1 MENWLNINQL
11 RAIEWGLNSNEE
23 KLCSYYSKDHK
34 WVTSRITN
42 SDGNFYNISISKLI
56 LELPTIGK
64 AKPNFSRALN
74 SLAAKEIFD
83 KYVNP
88 NNKKE
93 VYYRF
98 NPIFLKAW
106 RNNNQKIASNLF
118 DKKLILLNLNEC
130 YKNETVE
137 KQSVTEM
144 KQSVTEMKQSVTEM
158 KQSVTEMKQSVTEME
173 PISININKQ
182 SIKQSDKHYNDEMTS
197 SSRSKSLKNTNDDFE
212 KLLNIYPQTVNNT
225 KDKII
230 EAFAVYKTFS
240 NIERFNALK
249 AAQNYSKTENVKN
262 QKTSKYIQSIHTFL
276 TKSYTKFINGLPENY
291 DFAEKFEAKKNEVG
305 GGETEQ
311 TLIIYEQKDINK
323 IKEYTEKFN
332 KIKAKLKIQKIQK
345 IDDNYD
351 YNWVGEFF
359 NEKEIKIIFVKMGG
373 LNNVVSYPSVQL
385 SESLVDLMRVENN
398 E

>member
-23 KLCSYYSKDHK
+23 KLCSYYSKEHK
-34 WVTSRITN
+34 WVTSRITDN
-42 SDGNFYNISISKLI
+42 DGNFYNISISKLI

-74 SLAAKEIFD
+74 SLAEKQIFD
-83 KYVNP
+83 KYINP

-106 RNNNQKIASNLF
+106 RNNNKKIASNIF
-118 DKKLILLNLNEC
+118 EKKLILLELNEC
-130 YKNETVE
+130 YRNGTTE

-144 KQSVTEMKQSVTEM
+144 E
-158 KQSVTEMKQSVTEME
+158 QSVTEME

-182 SIKQSDKHYNDEMTS
+182 SIKQSDKHYNDEVKS
-197 SSRSKSLKNTNDDFE
+197 SSRSKHLKNINDDFE

-225 KDKII
+225 KEKII
-230 EAFAVYKTFS
+230 EAFAVYKTFN
-240 NIERFNALK
+240 NIERFNIFK
-249 AAQNYSKTENVKN
+249 AVQNYSKTENVQN

-291 DFAEKFEAKKNEVG
+291 EFVEKFESKKSEMG
-305 GGETEQ
+305 GGESDKS
-311 TLIIYEQKDINK
+311 LIVYEQKDINK
-323 IKEYTEKFN
+323 IKEYSEKFN

-345 IDDNYD
+345 IDEKYD
-351 YNWVGEFF
+351 YQWVTDLFSKDEM
-359 NEKEIKIIFVKMGG
+359 EIIFVKMGG
-373 LNNVVSYPSVQL
+373 LNNVISYPSIQL
-385 SESLVDLMRVENN
+385 SESLVDLMRAKDN

>member
-23 KLCSYYSKDHK
+23 KLCSYYSKEHK
-34 WVTSRITN
+34 WVTSRITDN
-42 SDGNFYNISISKLI
+42 DGNFYNISISKLI

-74 SLAAKEIFD
+74 SLAEKQIFD
-83 KYVNP
+83 KYINP

-106 RNNNQKIASNLF
+106 RNNNKKIASNIF
-118 DKKLILLNLNEC
+118 EKKLILLELNEC
-130 YKNETVE
+130 YRNETTE

-144 KQSVTEMKQSVTEM
+144 EQSVTEMEQSVTEM
-158 KQSVTEMKQSVTEME
+158 EQSVTEMEQSVTEME

-182 SIKQSDKHYNDEMTS
+182 SIKQSDKHYNDEVKS
-197 SSRSKSLKNTNDDFE
+197 SSRSKHLKNINDDFE

-225 KDKII
+225 KEKII
-230 EAFAVYKTFS
+230 EAFAVYKTFN
-240 NIERFNALK
+240 NIERFNIFK
-249 AAQNYSKTENVKN
+249 AVQNYSKTENVQN

-291 DFAEKFEAKKNEVG
+291 EFVEKFDSKKSEMG
-305 GGETEQ
+305 GGESDKS
-311 TLIIYEQKDINK
+311 LIVYEQKDINK
-323 IKEYTEKFN
+323 IKEYSEKFN

-345 IDDNYD
+345 IDEKYD
-351 YNWVGEFF
+351 YQWVTDLFSKDEM
-359 NEKEIKIIFVKMGG
+359 EIIFVKMGG
-373 LNNVVSYPSVQL
+373 LNNVISYPSIQL
-385 SESLVDLMRVENN
+385 SESLVDLMRAKDN

>member
-23 KLCSYYSKDHK
+23 KLCSYYSKEHK
-34 WVTSRITN
+34 WVTSRITDN
-42 SDGNFYNISISKLI
+42 DGNFYNISISKLI

-74 SLAAKEIFD
+74 SLAEKQIFD
-83 KYVNP
+83 KYINP

-106 RNNNQKIASNLF
+106 RNNNKKIASNIF
-118 DKKLILLNLNEC
+118 EKKLILLELNEC
-130 YKNETVE
+130 YRNETTE

-144 KQSVTEMKQSVTEM
+144 E
-158 KQSVTEMKQSVTEME
+158 QSVTEME

-182 SIKQSDKHYNDEMTS
+182 SIKQSDKHYNDEVKS
-197 SSRSKSLKNTNDDFE
+197 SSRSKHLKNINDDFE

-225 KDKII
+225 KEKII
-230 EAFAVYKTFS
+230 EAFAVYKTFN
-240 NIERFNALK
+240 NIERFNIFK
-249 AAQNYSKTENVKN
+249 AVQNYSKTENVQN

-291 DFAEKFEAKKNEVG
+291 EFVEKFESKKTEMG
-305 GGETEQ
+305 GGESDKS
-311 TLIIYEQKDINK
+311 LIVYEQKDINK
-323 IKEYTEKFN
+323 IKEYSEKFN

-345 IDDNYD
+345 IDEKYD
-351 YNWVGEFF
+351 YQWVTDLFSKDEM
-359 NEKEIKIIFVKMGG
+359 EIIFVKMGG
-373 LNNVVSYPSVQL
+373 LNNVISYPSIQL
-385 SESLVDLMRVENN
+385 SESLVDLMRAKDN